1 MLLDNKVI
9 ITKLMNALKTAL
21 IIATL
26 ILISCEKSEP
36 DAGMNGVWHIYGSG
50 GGFSGRGATYDF
62 DYMLLERDKE
72 YEFVRNGTIIES
84 GAYLLSPYSGDF
96 SPGEFKIRFNP
107 GHVIDDGVR
116 QISENEMIVDLMTAD
131 TLSLCDGWCDGY
143 CYYFAKE

>member
-1 MLLDNKVI
+1 MK
-9 ITKLMNALKTAL
+9 ALKTAL

-36 DAGMNGVWHIYGSG
+36 DAGLIGVWHIYGSG

-62 DYMLLERDKE
+62 DYMLLERDKD

-84 GAYLLSPYSGDF
+84 GEYLLHPSSGKV
-96 SPGEFKIRFNP
+96 SPGELKIRFNP
-107 GHVIDDGVR
+107 EHVIDDGVS
-116 QISENEMIVDLMTAD
+116 QVTMMEMVVELMTAD
-131 TLSLCDGWCDGY
+131 TLCLWQDMYDGY